1 VRGIPLAGEVESALR
16 HRTGH
21 CSRVARLGS
30 FGLPGYNRAMTKEQ
44 IKAALDRVLTWPA
57 ERQEEVAEMIVSIEE
72 RDSTS
77 CRLTDEQVAEVR
89 RRRAEAAPETM
100 SFEEFTRR
108 LRRFGVLKSSF
119 GQESKTIST
128 GSSLGS

>member
-1 VRGIPLAGEVESALR
+1 
-16 HRTGH
+16 
-21 CSRVARLGS
+21 
-30 FGLPGYNRAMTKEQ
+30 MTKEQ

-119 GQESKTIST
+119 RQESKTISI